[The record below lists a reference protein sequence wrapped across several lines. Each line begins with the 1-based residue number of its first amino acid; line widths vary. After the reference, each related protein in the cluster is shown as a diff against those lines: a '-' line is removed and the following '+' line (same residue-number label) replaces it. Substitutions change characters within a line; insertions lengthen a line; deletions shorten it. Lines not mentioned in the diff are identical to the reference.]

1 MRVRV
6 LGPVEAELDGRMI
19 RLAGQRQRALLAA
32 LALDHGRVV
41 PVDRLVDTLWD
52 TNPPNR
58 ARSKIHSH
66 VSALRQAFGQQ
77 AKDCS
82 PLATATFG
90 YILSRQDVEL
100 DLAEFESLTIRAR
113 WAAGHGQPD
122 TASQSF
128 GSALALWRGPAFADV
143 SSLVIR
149 AAAAALED
157 RRLLAVEAK
166 AEADLALGRPDT
178 VAAELSAG
186 LAMNPCRERLRGLL
200 MLAYYRLGCRTDAL
214 KLYRDGHRLMV
225 AELGLEPGPELRQ
238 LHQRILAADSSLLGQ
253 VSAGPPACGPARAGH
268 RSRESHR
275 T

>member
-6 LGPVEAELDGRMI
+6 LGPVETELDGRLI

-41 PVDRLVDTLWD
+41 PVDRLVDALWD
-52 TNPPNR
+52 TNPPTR
-58 ARSKIHSH
+58 ARAKIHAH

-77 AKDCS
+77 ARQSCG
-82 PLATATFG
+82 PLVTAAPG

-100 DLAEFESLTIRAR
+100 DLTEFESLTITARRA
-113 WAAGHGQPD
+113 GGSGQPD

-143 SSLVIR
+143 SSPLIR
-149 AAAAALED
+149 AAAAALEE
-157 RRLLAVEAK
+157 RRLLTVESK
-166 AEADLALGRPDT
+166 AEADLTLGRPDT
-178 VAAELSAG
+178 VVAELSAG
-186 LAMNPCRERLRGLL
+186 LVTHPCRERLRGLL
-200 MLAYYRLGCRTDAL
+200 MLAFYRLGCRADAL

-238 LHQRILAADSSLLGQ
+238 LHQRILAADASLQGQPRVATSGSELG
-253 VSAGPPACGPARAGH
+253 S
-268 RSRESHR
+268 ESGA
-275 T
+275 